1 MGIWIFLFFDH
12 YDTAVMDICVHIFL
26 VDICAYFSLVH
37 NKKGVELL
45 DCMTVLPVVCIAK
58 KTLLLILYQFW
69 TLSVLVEEKRVHK
82 TATIHM
88 VT

>member
-1 MGIWIFLFFDH
+1 MGVSIFLFFDH

-45 DCMTVLPVVCIAK
+45 DCMTVVSVACIAK
-58 KTLLLILYQFW
+58 KTASYSVPILDSLL
-69 TLSVLVEEKRVHK
+69 VLAEEKRVHK
-82 TATIHM
+82 TATIRM